1 MFCKVSAPLAFNKTV
16 QTRFFLILCILHLNA
31 REFKCIVRSPT
42 KFPDGYVTLLE
53 NLKNEWLFLK
63 FHVTNDNI
71 TNLNFT
77 SLPTFPRR
85 LRLEKSK
92 TFLLCLHSLIKTL
105 SIKLYKPDTKL
116 KVGIPASNF
125 EFSQAIQ
132 TRKTFFIAWVWR
144 WDLLEQQRFIHTDGP
159 WIEVVSLAKLS
170 DQGPWYWGSWLII
183 KLLSVAFVI
192 VISNGAFSKNSS
204 WEAFHFIF
212 YWIVLRAWNL

>member
-1 MFCKVSAPLAFNKTV
+1 MRENFNVSWLG
-16 QTRFFLILCILHLNA
+16 
-31 REFKCIVRSPT
+31 SPT
-42 KFPDGYVTLLE
+42 KFPDSYVTLPE

-63 FHVTNDNI
+63 FQVTNDNI

-77 SLPTFPRR
+77 SLLTIPRQ
-85 LRLEKSK
+85 LKLEKSK

-105 SIKLYKPDTKL
+105 SIKLYKPETKF
-116 KVGIPASNF
+116 KVSITVSNF

-144 WDLLEQQRFIHTDGP
+144 WDLLEQQHFIHTDGP

-170 DQGPWYWGSWLII
+170 EGPWYWGSWLII
-183 KLLSVAFVI
+183 KLLTVTFVI

-204 WEAFHFIF
+204 WEALHFIF
-212 YWIVLRAWNL
+212 YWIVLRAWNLLHVDK

>member
-1 MFCKVSAPLAFNKTV
+1 M
-16 QTRFFLILCILHLNA
+16 
-31 REFKCIVRSPT
+31 RSPT
-42 KFPDGYVTLLE
+42 KFPDGYVTLPE

-63 FHVTNDNI
+63 FQVTNDNI
-71 TNLNFT
+71 TNLNFS

-85 LRLEKSK
+85 LKLEKSK

-105 SIKLYKPDTKL
+105 SIKLYKLETKL
-116 KVGIPASNF
+116 RVSITVSNF
-125 EFSQAIQ
+125 EFSQDVQ
-132 TRKTFFIAWVWR
+132 TRKTFFIARVWR
-144 WDLLEQQRFIHTDGP
+144 WDLLEQQRFIHTDDP

-183 KLLSVAFVI
+183 KLLSVTFVI